1 MGRLRS
7 RLSSHQADRDASRQL
22 ADSDRCLRNAL
33 EVYAAVL
40 RSGSERE
47 KKRASRAMRDIK
59 RAMGI
64 LSGVQSV
71 GTRFDLSDP
80 DLVPEAEKSAVS
92 RRSKS
97 NSERGR

>member
-7 RLSSHQADRDASRQL
+7 RLSSHQADRDVSKQL
-22 ADSDRCLRNAL
+22 ADSDRCLRKAL

-40 RSGSERE
+40 RSGTDRE
-47 KKRASRAMRDIK
+47 KKRAARAMRDVK

-80 DLVPEAEKSAVS
+80 DLIPESDKSAMP